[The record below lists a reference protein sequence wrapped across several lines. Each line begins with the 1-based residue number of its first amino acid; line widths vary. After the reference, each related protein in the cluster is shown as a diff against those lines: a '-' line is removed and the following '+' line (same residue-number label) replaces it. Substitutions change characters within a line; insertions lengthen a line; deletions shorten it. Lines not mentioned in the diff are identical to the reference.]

1 MIKRKF
7 SNKLFIALCV
17 MVFYSGIRVQAQKLV
32 SGTVSAILDGKPI
45 QGVSVRLSGS
55 PGSTVTDA
63 KGMYRISVPDG
74 VVSLSFS
81 YIGMRSVSEPINGRS
96 IINVRLDDENSALQE
111 IVVTAFGVEREKKAV
126 GYSTQT
132 IKGSE
137 LTEAREINV
146 ANSLKGKVAGVFVST
161 PATGPG
167 GSSYV
172 NIRGA
177 SSFQGNN
184 QPLYVIDGVPMD
196 NDNVGAPDLSNPVGQ
211 GRDYGDGIGGISPDD
226 IESITVLKGP
236 NGASLYGARG
246 ANGVILVTTKKG
258 KLGARPKIEF
268 NSNITY
274 ENPLV
279 TPRRQN
285 VYGPGWTESLDVAG
299 WTLKTLSDGTQYYEM
314 GTSFDSMWGPK
325 MEGQLISVQLWPMLG
340 VFEMT
345 PKGRDEVAKFY
356 KTGATFTNSAA
367 ISGGNEKLRFRAS
380 ISDLRNKGIY
390 PNSEYD
396 RQTISTGG
404 EYKATSKFTVESR
417 VTYTKSGGYNRP
429 GFGTN
434 LNTVGMSLQRYP
446 AFLSD
451 EMLRK
456 YKNESGMAENWADG
470 RPFNPYWVANEFIA
484 TDSRDRINGYLTLRY
499 QFTDWLNLLARG
511 GTDFY
516 VENRDS
522 RIGVNTPTGGEGNLR
537 RGQVNNDRLRM
548 NEQNFDAILT
558 SNGKLFGKFSGSASI
573 GVSRRD
579 RDLITT
585 TLKGNRLNI
594 DHMYNI
600 VNAGIVVATN
610 SPNKRRMNSVFFTG
624 QLAYDNYLFMDITG
638 RNDWSSTLAVGHQS
652 FFYPSVSTS
661 FVFTEAFDIPR
672 DILSFGKV
680 RFSVAQAGK
689 DTSPYRTQI
698 GYTMQSVGYGSLRQS
713 NIGNNIPAVDLKN
726 ELTTSIETGLDL
738 NFINNRL
745 GIDFT
750 YYNAVARNQI
760 LNVSIP
766 AATGFSNKLINAG
779 SIRNQGFEMMIN
791 GKIIQNKDYG
801 WSASLNFSRNRSKV
815 LSLYPDINSLNLFST
830 GETSI
835 EARPG
840 LPFGNIV
847 GYRYKRNEA
856 GQVVVSDKGTWL
868 AESEPS
874 VLGNIQPDYLAGLST
889 DFYYKGFSIGAL
901 IDMSLGGQ
909 VFSMSKFQQYQ
920 YGTAIQTEKGEN
932 LIAKGV
938 IDKGN
943 GVFVQ
948 NDIVI
953 GRRAYYADLNTNKI
967 AEEFVLDGSYIAF
980 RELRV
985 GYDIGRHFRKDSYM
999 SSLKLSAVAR
1009 NLFYIKQNSEMK
1021 EMGINPEGAY
1031 GPFTTAQGYEMT
1043 GIPVTRTI
1051 GFNLSFSL

>member
-1 MIKRKF
+1 MMKREFTK
-7 SNKLFIALCV
+7 KLFIALCV
-17 MVFYSGIRVQAQKLV
+17 MVLYSGVCVQAQQLV
-32 SGTVSAILDGKPI
+32 SGTVSAVLDGKPI
-45 QGVSVRLSGS
+45 KGVSVQLRGS
-55 PGSTVTDA
+55 TSSTVTDDQGA
-63 KGMYRISVPDG
+63 YRISVPEG
-74 VVSLSFS
+74 VGSLVFT
-81 YIGMRSVSEPINGRS
+81 YVGMRSVSEPVNGRS
-96 IINVRLDDENSALQE
+96 VINVQLYDENSALQE
-111 IVVTAFGVEREKKAV
+111 VVVTAFGVERDKKAL

-132 IKGSE
+132 IQGSE

-196 NDNVGAPDLSNPVGQ
+196 NDNVGAPALDNPVGQ

-226 IESITVLKGP
+226 IESMTVLKGP

-246 ANGVILVTTKKG
+246 ANGVILITTKKG
-258 KLGARPKIEF
+258 SAGAKPKIEF
-268 NSNITY
+268 NSNATY
-274 ENPLV
+274 EDALV

-299 WTLKTLSDGTQYYEM
+299 WTLKTQDDGTEYYEM

-340 VFEMT
+340 VFPMN
-345 PKGRDEVAKFY
+345 PQGRDEVAKFY
-356 KTGATFTNSAA
+356 KTGSTYTNSLA
-367 ISGGNEKLRFRAS
+367 ISGGTEKLRFRAS
-380 ISDLRNKGIY
+380 VSDLRNKGIF
-390 PNSEYD
+390 PNSEFD
-396 RQTISTGG
+396 RQTISTAG
-404 EYKATSKFTVESR
+404 EYKATSKLTVESR

-429 GFGTN
+429 GFGSN
-434 LNTVGMSLQRYP
+434 INTVGMSLQRYP

-451 EMLRK
+451 EMLQM
-456 YKNESGMAENWADG
+456 YKNDLGMAENWADG

-484 TDSRDRINGYLTLRY
+484 TDSRDRVNGYLTLRY
-499 QFTDWLNLLARG
+499 KFTDWLSLQARG

-548 NEQNFDAILT
+548 NEQNFDAMLT
-558 SNGKLFGKFSGSASI
+558 ADGNLFGKLSGSASL
-573 GVSRRD
+573 GASRRD
-579 RDLITT
+579 RELTTT
-585 TLKGNRLNI
+585 TLKGNRLNV
-594 DHMYNI
+594 DHWYNI

-610 SPNKRRMNSVFFTG
+610 APNKRRMNSVFFTG
-624 QLAYDNYLFMDITG
+624 QLAYDDYLFMDITG
-638 RNDWSSTLAVGHQS
+638 RNDWSSTLAAGHRS

-661 FVFTEAFDIPR
+661 FVFTEAFNLPR
-672 DILSFGKV
+672 DILNFGKV

-689 DTSPYRTQI
+689 DTAPYRTMI
-698 GYTMQSVGYGSLRQS
+698 GYTQAGVGYGSIRQAF
-713 NIGNNIPAVDLKN
+713 IGNNIPAVDLKN
-726 ELTTSIETGLDL
+726 ELTTSIEAGTDL
-738 NFINNRL
+738 QFFNNRL

-760 LNVSIP
+760 MNVSIP
-766 AATGFSNKLINAG
+766 SSTGFSNKLINAG
-779 SIRNQGFEMMIN
+779 SIKNHGFEVMLT
-791 GKIIQNKDYG
+791 GKVIQQKDYG
-801 WSASLNFSRNRSKV
+801 WNVSLNFSRNRSKV

-830 GETSI
+830 GETAI

-840 LPFGNIV
+840 EPFGNIV
-847 GYRYKRNEA
+847 GYKFKRNEA
-856 GQVVVSDKGTWL
+856 GQVVVSENGTWL
-868 AESEPS
+868 AETEPS
-874 VLGNIQPDYLAGLST
+874 ILGNVQPDFLGGLSN

-901 IDMSLGGQ
+901 IDMSLGGE

-920 YGTAIQTEKGEN
+920 YGTAVQTEKGEN
-932 LIAKGV
+932 LIAEGV
-938 IDKGN
+938 IEQGDGTY
-943 GVFVQ
+943 VQ

-953 GRRAYYADLNTNKI
+953 GRRAYYGDLNTNKI
-967 AEEFVLDGSYIAF
+967 AEAFVLDGSYIAF

-985 GYDIGRHFRKDSYM
+985 GYNIGRHFPKTSTLN
-999 SSLKLSAVAR
+999 SLKLSAVAR

-1043 GIPVTRTI
+1043 GIPVTRTF